1 MRNRSSPSAQSDWI
15 FLHPN
20 ALWIR
25 DWTNCKKV
33 GSVENMTYR
42 NILMTKHGRVD
53 KTSDTTGLW
62 L

>member
-25 DWTNCKKV
+25 DWTNCGYPLATQQNK
-33 GSVENMTYR
+33 N
-42 NILMTKHGRVD
+42 D
-53 KTSDTTGLW
+53 
-62 L
+62 

>member
-33 GSVENMTYR
+33 GSVENQR
-42 NILMTKHGRVD
+42 G
-53 KTSDTTGLW
+53 
-62 L
+62 